1 MARDFYSTVA
11 LYVIITISLAALS
24 YLIYIVSSV
33 FSDPYDENKPLVL
46 DMTGTPMDV
55 AKRYFKTNPYVTI
68 GRSGRKVLCRD
79 GGRDRNVCSNISYL
93 NTKVSEILKSLNSAS
108 ASEQGGGD
116 GGRCKQI
123 RIETH
128 EEFLHHVLV
137 EIALVLFQMMDLG
150 LDSGTKFCEKKILL
164 SGDGFVTICNLTT
177 ADSTKE
183 D

>member
-1 MARDFYSTVA
+1 MARDFYSSVA
-11 LYVIITISLAALS
+11 LYVIVTISLAAIS
-24 YLIYIVSSV
+24 YLVYIISTV
-33 FSDPYDENKPLVL
+33 FSDPYDENKKIEL
-46 DMTGTPMDV
+46 DMTGTPLDV

-68 GRSGRKVLCRD
+68 GRAGRKVLCRD
-79 GGRDRNVCSNISYL
+79 GGRDRNVCSNIIYL
-93 NTKVSEILKSLNSAS
+93 NEKVMEILKALNSP
-108 ASEQGGGD
+108 EG
-116 GGRCKQI
+116 CKQI

-137 EIALVLFQMMDLG
+137 EVALVLFQMMDLG

-164 SGDGFVTICNLTT
+164 TGDGYVTVCHLTT